1 MCCLLFVMGYEHS
14 EEGWQE
20 LSWYVVSH
28 ATVTSVRNSL
38 ALHVKRQWQEDWEYL
53 QSLPW
58 FPCWFSVQRDFTEKY
73 LLSSL
78 PRSPE
83 WEFPQGQAWGS
94 ILGSQLCSSWLLS
107 NPSFLRIQWKTWL
120 QPIRTSTK
128 ACWEFANGPLWL
140 GFHCGSSLWILEYL
154 ILGPVQ
160 NFVTRFTETLMNKTM
175 NRHITAFVFC
185 GEESRKTFCL

>member
-1 MCCLLFVMGYEHS
+1 MCCLLFLMEYEHS
-14 EEGWQE
+14 EGWQG

-38 ALHVKRQWQEDWEYL
+38 ALPVKRQWQEDWEYL

-58 FPCWFSVQRDFTEKY
+58 FPCWFSVQRDSTEKY
-73 LLSSL
+73 QCSSL

-83 WEFPQGQAWGS
+83 WEFPQEQAWGS
-94 ILGSQLCSSWLLS
+94 IVGSQLCSSWLLS
-107 NPSFLRIQWKTWL
+107 NSSFLRIQWKTWL

-140 GFHCGSSLWILEYL
+140 GFHCGSSVWILEYL
-154 ILGPVQ
+154 MLGPTQ
-160 NFVTRFTETLMNKTM
+160 NFVTKFTKMLMNKSV

-185 GEESRKTFCL
+185 GEESRKTFYL